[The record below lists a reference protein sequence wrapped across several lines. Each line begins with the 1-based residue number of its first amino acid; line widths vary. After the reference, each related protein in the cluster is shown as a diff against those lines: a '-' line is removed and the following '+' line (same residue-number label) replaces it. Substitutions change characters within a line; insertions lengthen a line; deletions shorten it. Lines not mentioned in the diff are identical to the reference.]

1 MTHQVVMVGVRDSYK
16 SIISLMCFLE
26 YLQCTTRY
34 GKIIRKFSNSQ
45 VDLANKYIPVYTYNM
60 KLKDLVQ
67 ALKNEKINYMIVGG
81 YAVNFH
87 GYSRNTVDID
97 LVIKFT
103 LSNLKKVEK
112 LLNKM
117 GMVSRLPIDAV
128 SVYKFRDEYIKNR
141 NLIAWNFYNENDPT
155 EQVDIL
161 INHDVSDFKSEK
173 FRVNQLEL
181 KVITKD
187 DLIKMKKKS
196 GRDKDLLDIK
206 ELTK

>member
-1 MTHQVVMVGVRDSYK
+1 M
-16 SIISLMCFLE
+16 
-26 YLQCTTRY
+26 
-34 GKIIRKFSNSQ
+34 N
-45 VDLANKYIPVYTYNM
+45 LALLVKG
-60 KLKDLVQ
+60 LKR
-67 ALKNEKINYMIVGG
+67 EKINYMIVGG

-103 LSNLKKVEK
+103 LTNLKKIEK
-112 LLNKM
+112 FLKEM

-128 SVYKFRDEYIKNR
+128 SIFKFRSEYIKNR
-141 NLIAWNFYNENDPT
+141 NLIAWNFYQVNDPT
-155 EQVDIL
+155 QQVDIL

-173 FRVNQLEL
+173 FRVGQLEF
-181 KVITKD
+181 KVIAKE

-196 GRDKDLLDIK
+196 GRTKDLLDIK

>member
-1 MTHQVVMVGVRDSYK
+1 M
-16 SIISLMCFLE
+16 
-26 YLQCTTRY
+26 
-34 GKIIRKFSNSQ
+34 N
-45 VDLANKYIPVYTYNM
+45 
-60 KLKDLVQ
+60 LKELVK
-67 ALKNEKINYMIVGG
+67 ALKNDKINYMIVGG

-103 LSNLKKVEK
+103 LSNLKKIEI
-112 LLNKM
+112 LLEKM

-128 SVYKFRDEYIKNR
+128 SVFKFRDEYIKNR

-161 INHDVSDFKSEK
+161 ITHDVSDFKSEK
-173 FRVNQLEL
+173 FRVGQLEL
-181 KVITKD
+181 KVISKD

>member
-1 MTHQVVMVGVRDSYK
+1 MNLKELVR
-16 SIISLMCFLE
+16 
-26 YLQCTTRY
+26 
-34 GKIIRKFSNSQ
+34 
-45 VDLANKYIPVYTYNM
+45 
-60 KLKDLVQ
+60 

-97 LVIKFT
+97 IVIKFT
-103 LSNLKKVEK
+103 LSNLKKIELLLHK
-112 LLNKM
+112 L

-161 INHDVSDFKSEK
+161 ITHDVSDFKSEK
-173 FRVNQLEL
+173 FRVGELEL
-181 KVITKD
+181 KVISKD

>member
-1 MTHQVVMVGVRDSYK
+1 
-16 SIISLMCFLE
+16 
-26 YLQCTTRY
+26 
-34 GKIIRKFSNSQ
+34 
-45 VDLANKYIPVYTYNM
+45 M
-60 KLKDLVQ
+60 KLSELVK
-67 ALKNEKINYMIVGG
+67 ALKKEKINYMIVGG

-97 LVIKFT
+97 LIIKFT
-103 LSNLKKVEK
+103 LANLKKIEK
-112 LLNKM
+112 LLQQM

-155 EQVDIL
+155 DQIDIL

-173 FRVNQLEL
+173 FRVGQLEF
-181 KVITKD
+181 KVISKE
-187 DLIKMKKKS
+187 DLIRMKKKA

>member
-1 MTHQVVMVGVRDSYK
+1 
-16 SIISLMCFLE
+16 
-26 YLQCTTRY
+26 
-34 GKIIRKFSNSQ
+34 
-45 VDLANKYIPVYTYNM
+45 M
-60 KLKDLVQ
+60 KLTELVK

-97 LVIKFT
+97 LIIKFT
-103 LSNLKKVEK
+103 LSNLKKIEI

-128 SVYKFRDEYIKNR
+128 SVYKFRDEYIRNR
-141 NLIAWNFYNENDPT
+141 NLIAWNFYNKNDPT
-155 EQVDIL
+155 VQVDIL
-161 INHDVSDFKSEK
+161 ITHDVSEFKSEK
-173 FRVNQLEL
+173 FRVGQLEI
-181 KVITKD
+181 KVISKD

-196 GRDKDLLDIK
+196 AREKDLLDIK

>member
-1 MTHQVVMVGVRDSYK
+1 
-16 SIISLMCFLE
+16 
-26 YLQCTTRY
+26 
-34 GKIIRKFSNSQ
+34 
-45 VDLANKYIPVYTYNM
+45 M
-60 KLKDLVQ
+60 KLKKIIS
-67 ALKNEKINYMIVGG
+67 ALKEEKINYMVVGG

-112 LLNKM
+112 ILNNM
-117 GMVSRLPIDAV
+117 GLNSKLPIDAV
-128 SVYKFRDEYIKNR
+128 SVFKFRDEYIQNR

-155 EQVDIL
+155 DQVDIL
-161 INHDVSDFKSEK
+161 ITHDVSDFKSEK
-173 FRVNQLEL
+173 FRVGDLDI
-181 KVITKD
+181 KVISKE

-196 GRDKDLLDIK
+196 GRDKDLLDIR

>member
-1 MTHQVVMVGVRDSYK
+1 
-16 SIISLMCFLE
+16 
-26 YLQCTTRY
+26 
-34 GKIIRKFSNSQ
+34 
-45 VDLANKYIPVYTYNM
+45 M
-60 KLKDLVQ
+60 KLSQLVK
-67 ALKNEKINYMIVGG
+67 ALKREKISYMIVGG

-103 LSNLKKVEK
+103 LANLKKIEK
-112 LLNKM
+112 LLQQM

-155 EQVDIL
+155 DQVDIL
-161 INHDVSDFKSEK
+161 INQDVSDFKSEK
-173 FRVNQLEL
+173 FRVGQLEL
-181 KVITKD
+181 KVISKE
-187 DLIKMKKKS
+187 DLIRMKKKA

>member
-1 MTHQVVMVGVRDSYK
+1 
-16 SIISLMCFLE
+16 
-26 YLQCTTRY
+26 
-34 GKIIRKFSNSQ
+34 
-45 VDLANKYIPVYTYNM
+45 M
-60 KLKDLVQ
+60 KLSQLVK
-67 ALKNEKINYMIVGG
+67 ALKKEKINYMIVGG

-103 LSNLKKVEK
+103 LANLKKIEK
-112 LLNKM
+112 LLQQM

-155 EQVDIL
+155 DQIDIL
-161 INHDVSDFKSEK
+161 INHDVSDFKTEK
-173 FRVNQLEL
+173 FRVGQLEL
-181 KVITKD
+181 KVISKE
-187 DLIKMKKKS
+187 DLIRMKKKA